1 MRLIPSLA
9 KSGQVFD
16 PPKLHSGPACDCCR
30 AISSGSSRVVGCR
43 FDCGNL
49 VSISIQL
56 VLRWYLPLSG
66 SFVVAGCGQ
75 PVFFN
80 IARDLLV
87 NRTRTRTGNFL
98 NSGNT
103 LVSHPHGMSRYI
115 PCRHSAASELCR
127 ILFLQDCSTLM
138 QLFL

>member
-30 AISSGSSRVVGCR
+30 VISSGSSRVVGCR

-75 PVFFN
+75 PVFFSILQEICWS
-80 IARDLLV
+80 IALEPGREI
-87 NRTRTRTGNFL
+87 FL
-98 NSGNT
+98 T
-103 LVSHPHGMSRYI
+103 P
-115 PCRHSAASELCR
+115 A
-127 ILFLQDCSTLM
+127 ILWFPILTA
-138 QLFL
+138 